1 MKIILL
7 YGGQSAE
14 HDVSILSAFSVLNA
28 IYYNYYQVQLV
39 FISKEGQ
46 WVKGPLLE
54 DKPISEEVLH
64 LTWAKNNEPGD
75 FTGVKIQPGEIQEE
89 DAIVFPLLHGPN
101 GEDGT
106 IQGFLETI
114 DMPYVGAGVL
124 TSACG
129 MDKIMT
135 KYILQAAGI
144 PQVPYVPVLKNQW
157 KENPKQI
164 FEHCEGSLLFPMFV
178 KPANMGSS
186 VGVSKAENRAELQQ
200 ALEEAY
206 RYDTRAII
214 EQGIE
219 AREIEV
225 AILGNEDVR
234 TTVAGEI
241 VKDVAFYDY
250 NSKYI
255 DNKIEMQIPAQVPDE
270 VQEKAQEYAKKA
282 YTMLGGSGLSRCD
295 FFLTN
300 KNELFLNELNT
311 MPGFTQFSMYPS
323 LWEKTGLPYGDLIE
337 ELIQLGLNRYKQ
349 RQSFLTDVE

>member
-7 YGGQSAE
+7 YGGRSAE
-14 HDVSILSAFSVLNA
+14 HDVSVLSAYSVLNA
-28 IYYNYYQVQLV
+28 VYYNYYQVQLV
-39 FISKEGQ
+39 MITREGQ
-46 WVKGPLLE
+46 WLKGPLLTEKPVSE
-54 DKPISEEVLH
+54 DVLDLLSEK
-64 LTWAKNNEPGD
+64 TPGIP
-75 FTGVKIQPGEIQEE
+75 IQPGEIKEE

-114 DMPYVGAGVL
+114 DIPYVGAGVL

-144 PQVPYVPVLKNQW
+144 PQVPYVPVLENVW
-157 KENPKQI
+157 KENPKKVFDQ
-164 FEHCEGSLLFPMFV
+164 CEGSLLYPMFI

-186 VGVSKAENRAELQQ
+186 VGISKAENREELQN
-200 ALEEAY
+200 ALHEAY
-206 RYDTRAII
+206 KYDRRAIV

-225 AILGNEDVR
+225 AVLGNEDVR
-234 TTVAGEI
+234 ATLPGEI

-255 DNKIEMQIPAQVPDE
+255 DNKIEMQIPAQIPEE
-270 VQEKAQEYAKKA
+270 VQVKAQEYAKKA
-282 YTMLGGSGLSRCD
+282 YIMLGGSGLSRCD

-337 ELIQLGLNRYKQ
+337 ELIQLGLNRHQQ
-349 RQSFLTDVE
+349 RQAFLTDVK

>member
-1 MKIILL
+1 MRIILL

-28 IYYNYYQVQLV
+28 VYYNYYQVQL
-39 FISKEGQ
+39 IYITKDGQ
-46 WVKGPLLE
+46 WVKGPLLNE
-54 DKPISEEVLH
+54 KPASEEVLH
-64 LTWAKNNEPGD
+64 LHWQNAGD
-75 FTGVKIQPGEIQEE
+75 TAQVIQACQIKE
-89 DAIVFPLLHGPN
+89 DNAIVLPILHGPN

-114 DMPYVGAGVL
+114 GMPYVGAGVM
-124 TSACG
+124 TSASS
-129 MDKIMT
+129 MDKITT
-135 KYILQAAGI
+135 KYILHAVDI

-157 KENPKQI
+157 KENPKKV
-164 FEHCEGSLLFPMFV
+164 FEQCEGTLLYPMFV

-186 VGVSKAENRAELQQ
+186 VGISEAHNREELQE
-200 ALEEAY
+200 ALIEAY
-206 RYDTRAII
+206 HYDSRVVI
-214 EQGIE
+214 EQSIE

-234 TTVAGEI
+234 TTLPGEI

-255 DNKIEMQIPAQVPDE
+255 DNNIKMQIPAKIPEE
-270 VQEKAQEYAKKA
+270 VQEKARQYAKTA
-282 YTMLGGSGLSRCD
+282 YTTLGGSGLSRCD
-295 FFLTN
+295 FFLTS

-337 ELIQLGLNRYKQ
+337 ELIQLGLNQYNQKKK
-349 RQSFLTDVE
+349 LHVDVDE

>member
-1 MKIILL
+1 LRIILL

-28 IYYNYYQVQLV
+28 VYYNYYQVQLV
-39 FISKEGQ
+39 YITKEGQ
-46 WVKGPLLE
+46 WVKGPLLNE
-54 DKPISEEVLH
+54 KPASEEVLH
-64 LTWAKNNEPGD
+64 LHWQNAGD
-75 FTGVKIQPGEIQEE
+75 TAQVIQPCQIKE
-89 DAIVFPLLHGPN
+89 DNAIVLPILHGPN

-114 DMPYVGAGVL
+114 GMPYVGAGVM
-124 TSACG
+124 TSASS
-129 MDKIMT
+129 MDKITT
-135 KYILQAAGI
+135 KYILHAVDI

-157 KENPKQI
+157 KENPKKV
-164 FEHCEGSLLFPMFV
+164 FEQCEGTLLYPMFV

-186 VGVSKAENRAELQQ
+186 VGISEAHNREELQE
-200 ALEEAY
+200 ALIEAY
-206 RYDTRAII
+206 HYDSRVVI
-214 EQGIE
+214 EQSIE

-234 TTVAGEI
+234 TTLPGEI

-255 DNKIEMQIPAQVPDE
+255 DNNIKMQIPAKIPEE
-270 VQEKAQEYAKKA
+270 VQEKARQYAKTA
-282 YTMLGGSGLSRCD
+282 YTTLGGSGLSRCD
-295 FFLTN
+295 FFLTS

-337 ELIQLGLNRYKQ
+337 ELIQLGLNQYNQKKK
-349 RQSFLTDVE
+349 LHVDVDE

>member
-1 MKIILL
+1 MKIIML
-7 YGGQSAE
+7 YGGRSAE
-14 HDVSILSAFSVLNA
+14 HEVSVLSAFSVLQA

-46 WVKGPLLE
+46 WVKGPLLAE
-54 DKPISEEVLH
+54 KPESEAVLQ
-64 LTWAKNNEPGD
+64 LTYDPSAKTTVG
-75 FTGVKIQPGEIQEE
+75 FTGQVINPGSIKED
-89 DAIVFPLLHGPN
+89 DAIVFPVLHGPN

-106 IQGFLETI
+106 IQGFLETL
-114 DMPYVGAGVL
+114 DMPYVGCGVL
-124 TSACG
+124 ASASG

-135 KYILQAAGI
+135 KYILQAGGV
-144 PQVPYVPVLKNQW
+144 PQVPYVPVLRSQW
-157 KENPKQI
+157 KENPQKI
-164 FEHCEGSLLFPMFV
+164 FEQCEGSLLYPMFI

-186 VGVSKAENRAELQQ
+186 VGISKADNREELQN
-200 ALEEAY
+200 ALHEAY
-206 RYDTRAII
+206 KFDSRAIV

-234 TTVAGEI
+234 TTLPGEI

-255 DNKIEMQIPAQVPDE
+255 DNTITMQIPAEIPEE
-270 VQEKAQEYAKKA
+270 VQQKARDFAKTA

-311 MPGFTQFSMYPS
+311 MPGFTQFSMYPL
-323 LWEKTGLPYGDLIE
+323 LWENMGLKYSDLVE
-337 ELIQLGLNRYKQ
+337 ELIQLGLNRHKE
-349 RQSFLTDVE
+349 RQDFFQAH

>member
-1 MKIILL
+1 MKIVLL
-7 YGGQSAE
+7 YGGRSAE
-14 HDVSILSAFSVLNA
+14 HEVSVLSAYSVLQA
-28 IYYNYYQVQLV
+28 VYYDYYQVQLV
-39 FISKEGQ
+39 FIAKTGE
-46 WVKGPLLE
+46 WVKGPLLTE
-54 DKPISEEVLH
+54 KPTSEEVLH
-64 LTWAKNNEPGD
+64 LTWGEGDGD
-75 FTGVKIQPGEIQEE
+75 FSGEVIQPSSIKEE
-89 DAIVFPLLHGPN
+89 DAIVFPILHGPN

-106 IQGFLETI
+106 IQGFFETI
-114 DMPYVGAGVL
+114 GMPYVGAGVL

-135 KYILQAAGI
+135 KYILQAGGI

-164 FEHCEGSLLFPMFV
+164 FEQCEGTLLYPMFV

-186 VGVSKAENRAELQQ
+186 VGISKAENREELQN
-200 ALEEAY
+200 ALHEAY
-206 RYDTRAII
+206 KYDTRAIV

-234 TTVAGEI
+234 TTQAGEI
-241 VKDVAFYDY
+241 VKDVDFYDY

-255 DNKIEMQIPAQVPDE
+255 DNKIVMQIPAEIPDE

-282 YTMLGGSGLSRCD
+282 YVLLGGSGLSRCD

-323 LWEKTGLPYGDLIE
+323 LWEKMGLKYGDLIE
-337 ELIQLGLNRYKQ
+337 ELIQLGLNRFNQ
-349 RQSFLTDVE
+349 RQAFLLDA